1 MKKKSL
7 KMRYKKQKMMKK
19 HLNKKRH
26 KTKPVEIKNK
36 KQKKNRLT
44 IKRHYKKLMKSK
56 IKNLFPWKT
65 SNKCLIIKPMSRKY

>member
-26 KTKPVEIKNK
+26 KTKPVEIKN
-36 KQKKNRLT
+36 
-44 IKRHYKKLMKSK
+44 
-56 IKNLFPWKT
+56 
-65 SNKCLIIKPMSRKY
+65 